1 MGGSATGRGRVARTD
16 AGSARTD
23 AGSAGADGGSAGAP
37 PGPGSK
43 GSTPSSGSPSDQFRL
58 ENLLLLDADDTDAVP
73 IDSVTFSEGGVGVVS
88 ARGERPRVLPWS
100 SVMSHVVEP
109 WSGGVIPE
117 WWVDPELNRRGP
129 APVPASS
136 VIDSAATNRPADGRE
151 SGALIGIQTPTQT
164 YRFLIPGG
172 DVREISRLVTAFA
185 LRYQGPDGAS
195 SVTRVVRWGQD
206 AERRSEP
213 RPQKRGITWA
223 DVQPILVVAL
233 VVFLCAAV
241 TVILL
246 QSAGAIHLP
255 YLGGYGSGAMGA
267 GSGRTGLL
275 RMR

>member
-1 MGGSATGRGRVARTD
+1 VSRTGA
-16 AGSARTD
+16 
-23 AGSAGADGGSAGAP
+23 GSAGAP
-37 PGPGSK
+37 PGAG
-43 GSTPSSGSPSDQFRL
+43 SGSNGHAAPSGTPPDQFRL

-73 IDSVTFSEGGVGVVS
+73 IDSVTFAEGGVGVVS

-100 SVMSHVVEP
+100 SVLSHVVEP

-136 VIDSAATNRPADGRE
+136 VTDPVATNRPEPGQE
-151 SGALIGIQTPTQT
+151 SDALIGIQTPTQT

-172 DVREISRLVTAFA
+172 NVPEISRLVTAFA

-213 RPQKRGITWA
+213 RPQKRGVTWS
-223 DVQPILVVAL
+223 DVQPFLVVAL
-233 VVFLCAAV
+233 IIFLCVAV
-241 TVILL
+241 TLILL
-246 QSAGAIHLP
+246 QSAGTIHLP
-255 YLGGYGSGAMGA
+255 YLGGYGSGAIGA
-267 GSGRTGLL
+267 GSGRTDLL
-275 RMR
+275 RLQ

>member
-1 MGGSATGRGRVARTD
+1 V
-16 AGSARTD
+16 AGSAS
-23 AGSAGADGGSAGAP
+23 GSGS
-37 PGPGSK
+37 GPGS
-43 GSTPSSGSPSDQFRL
+43 GSNGTTSSSSSSTPPDQFRL

-73 IDSVTFSEGGVGVVS
+73 IDSVTFAEGGVGVVS

-100 SVMSHVVEP
+100 SVLSHVVEP

-129 APVPASS
+129 ATVPASS
-136 VIDSAATNRPADGRE
+136 VTDSAATNRPQAGDRE

-213 RPQKRGITWA
+213 RPQKHGVTWA
-223 DVQPILVVAL
+223 DVQPFLVVAL
-233 VVFLCAAV
+233 IVFLCAAV

-246 QSAGAIHLP
+246 QSAGTIHLP
-255 YLGGYGSGAMGA
+255 YLGGYGSGAIGA
-267 GSGRTGLL
+267 GSGRTDLL

>member
-1 MGGSATGRGRVARTD
+1 VSRTGA
-16 AGSARTD
+16 
-23 AGSAGADGGSAGAP
+23 GSAGAP
-37 PGPGSK
+37 PGAG
-43 GSTPSSGSPSDQFRL
+43 SGSNGHAAPAGTPPDQFRL

-73 IDSVTFSEGGVGVVS
+73 IDSVTFAEGGVGVVS

-100 SVMSHVVEP
+100 SVLSHVVEP

-136 VIDSAATNRPADGRE
+136 VTDSAATNRPQAGDRE

-213 RPQKRGITWA
+213 RPQKHGVTWA
-223 DVQPILVVAL
+223 DVQPFLVVAL
-233 VVFLCAAV
+233 IVFLCAAV

-246 QSAGAIHLP
+246 QSAGTIHLP
-255 YLGGYGSGAMGA
+255 YLGGYGSGAIGA
-267 GSGRTGLL
+267 GSGRTDLL